1 MEDATIVSLYWQRSE
16 SAIEETA
23 VIHDHMG
30 WKHSGDFPERM
41 QETYWI
47 A

>member
-23 VIHDHMG
+23 CKYG
-30 WKHSGDFPERM
+30 AYCRA
-41 QETYWI
+41 I
-47 A
+47 AH